1 MNELGNWTHSLFLLL
16 LKREIYKVTIIAPVK
31 LRTSELSKKNLSFPD
46 EIVDYIFEKQ
56 LLLAKQTIIVT
67 DISEF
72 FLQEISTMF
81 QKF

>member
-16 LKREIYKVTIIAPVK
+16 LKREIYKVAIIGPVK